1 MLDRIMSRI
10 LDFAINVLILIRNKA
25 IKETYVTEILRLEV
39 RVFNGWVGGCYY
51 VPNSSGGYHGI
62 LKHWWK
68 IFGLKGVGLVIGE
81 RKPYASFVKRKIQ
94 KDFPEAL
101 PIAVDLSNSDINW
114 DITKPLN
121 REPFCEWI
129 ICQAVLEHVKDPI
142 AAIKNLSAILKKN
155 GLLYL
160 HSHGNDFPYHAYP
173 IDVYRF
179 MKDALIVFAELANLE
194 ILDMLW
200 TPKHCFAVYKK
211 K

>member
-1 MLDRIMSRI
+1 ML
-10 LDFAINVLILIRNKA
+10 
-25 IKETYVTEILRLEV
+25 IKETYITEILRLEV
-39 RVFNGWVGGCYY
+39 PVINGWVGGCYY
-51 VPNSSGGYHGI
+51 VPNSSRGYHGI
-62 LKHWWK
+62 LKRWWD

-81 RKPYASFVKRKIQ
+81 REPYAFFVKRRLQ
-94 KDFPEAL
+94 EDFPEAL

-121 REPFCEWI
+121 KEPFAEWI

-155 GLLYL
+155 GLLYF

-194 ILDMLW
+194 VLDMLW

>member
-1 MLDRIMSRI
+1 MTRTITRI
-10 LDFAINVLILIRNKA
+10 LDFSIIALTFIKNKLV
-25 IKETYVTEILRLEV
+25 KEKYVTEILKLEV
-39 RVFNGWVGGCYY
+39 PIINGWVGGCYY
-51 VPNSSGGYHGI
+51 VPNSSRGFHGI
-62 LKHWWK
+62 LKRWWD
-68 IFGLKGVGLVIGE
+68 IFGLKGVGLIIGE
-81 RKPYASFVKRKIQ
+81 REPYASFVKSRLCQ
-94 KDFPEAL
+94 DFPGAI

-121 REPFCEWI
+121 REPFAEWI

-142 AAIKNLSAILKKN
+142 AVIKNLSAILKK
-155 GLLYL
+155 GLLYF

-179 MKDALIVFAELANLE
+179 MRDVLIVFAELANLE

>member
-1 MLDRIMSRI
+1 MLNRIISRI
-10 LDFAINVLILIRNKA
+10 LDFAINDLILIKNIL
-25 IKETYVTEILRLEV
+25 IKETYITGILRLEV
-39 RVFNGWVGGCYY
+39 PVINGWVGGCYY

-62 LKHWWK
+62 LKRWWD

-81 RKPYASFVKRKIQ
+81 KKPYASFVKRRLQ

-121 REPFCEWI
+121 REPFAEWI

-142 AAIKNLSAILKKN
+142 AAIKNLTSVLKN

-160 HSHGNDFPYHAYP
+160 HSHGNEFPYHAYP
-173 IDVYRF
+173 IDV
-179 MKDALIVFAELANLE
+179 
-194 ILDMLW
+194 
-200 TPKHCFAVYKK
+200 
-211 K
+211 